1 MGENNVNVGAVA
13 VDVDEV
19 APYSMHVSLVLDLF
33 PATDK
38 TPCLSKGIEHYHHQ

>member
-13 VDVDEV
+13 VDVDEI

-33 PATDK
+33 PT
-38 TPCLSKGIEHYHHQ
+38 TNRISWLLGIEYCHH